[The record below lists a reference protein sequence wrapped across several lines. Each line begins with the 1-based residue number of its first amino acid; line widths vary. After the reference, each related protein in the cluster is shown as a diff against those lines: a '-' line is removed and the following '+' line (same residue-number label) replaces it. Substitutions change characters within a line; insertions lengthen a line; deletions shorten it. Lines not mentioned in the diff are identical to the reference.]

1 MALVIDCI
9 SKRERKKKLYMTPTI
24 QGLLTGKMRKVE
36 RIFEDNVFAFRYVQ
50 FKVITG
56 HASGKL

>member
-1 MALVIDCI
+1 MN
-9 SKRERKKKLYMTPTI
+9 PTI

-36 RIFEDNVFAFRYVQ
+36 RIFEDNGFAFRYVQ

-56 HASGKL
+56 HPSGKL